1 MTRKPLIYGLIGL
14 LTGSVITALVLLL
27 TTEAAPRSFGVKSFT
42 PQVATLPSV
51 VFAQVTTPA
60 KTPTPLPW
68 QSGMM
73 GNPEQHFIVMMIPH
87 HEGAIAMADLAL
99 TRAKHPEIKQL
110 AQSIQTTQRQENQQM
125 AAWYKQWYGADVPD
139 WQPGMGM
146 SMGMRRGGYGMG
158 MMGGQARADQK
169 VTPNPASGPGMMM
182 GRGGMGCM
190 NMTPDLEALKA
201 APEFDRAFIEAMIPH
216 HQMGVMMAQMVLM
229 HSDRPEIRTLADS
242 IVKAQTAEI
251 KQMEAWY
258 QAWYR

>member
-1 MTRKPLIYGLIGL
+1 MTRKPILYGLIGL

-27 TTEAAPRSFGVKSFT
+27 TTEAAPRALGMKLRTS
-42 PQVATLPSV
+42 QMATLPSV
-51 VFAQVTTPA
+51 VLAQTTPA
-60 KTPTPLPW
+60 KPPTALPW
-68 QSGMM
+68 KSGMM

-99 TRAKHPEIKQL
+99 TRAQHPEIKAL
-110 AQSIQTTQRQENQQM
+110 AQSIKTTQRQENQQM
-125 AAWYKQWYGADVPD
+125 ATWYKQWYGAEVPD
-139 WQPGMGM
+139 WQPEMGM

-158 MMGGQARADQK
+158 MMGGQAVAGQNSAPRTA
-169 VTPNPASGPGMMM
+169 PGRGMM

-190 NMTPDLEALKA
+190 NMAPDLEALKA
-201 APEFDRAFIEAMIPH
+201 AADFDRTFIEQMIPH

-229 HSDRPEIRTLADS
+229 HSDRPEIRTLAES

>member
-14 LTGSVITALVLLL
+14 LTGSVITALVILL
-27 TTEAAPRSFGVKSFT
+27 TTEAAPRSLGVK
-42 PQVATLPSV
+42 PLLNPMATLPSV
-51 VFAQVTTPA
+51 VLAQATAPNQVPA
-60 KTPTPLPW
+60 TVPW
-68 QSGMM
+68 RSGMM

-87 HEGAIAMADLAL
+87 HDGAIAMADLAL
-99 TRAKHPEIKQL
+99 TRAQHPEIKAL
-110 AQSIQTTQRQENQQM
+110 AQSIKTTQRQENQQM
-125 AAWYKQWYGADVPD
+125 TSWYRQWYGADVPD

-158 MMGGQARADQK
+158 MMGRRTIAGQH
-169 VTPNPASGPGMMM
+169 PGSSSGQGMM
-182 GRGGMGCM
+182 GQGGMGCM
-190 NMTPDLEALKA
+190 TMNPDLEALKA
-201 APEFDRAFIEAMIPH
+201 APDFDRAFIAAMIPH

-251 KQMEAWY
+251 KQMEAWD